1 MDNKNLES
9 LGCILD
15 KKIYI
20 SSKNKNPNNI
30 YYCDARLGCHICE
43 KGNPCSFKIKIP
55 ENDIFLMNDISI
67 SISNDNY
74 IKLDLYYLCFDK
86 ESISMINNY
95 SKLIDGSTNC
105 NKYYS
110 SNKRF
115 KCCTSSGIETIFKTE
130 SLDNIKEIHICSNC
144 MQWLKV
150 TNKRLD
156 FTKFYKINPLIL
168 FWKQFIDDIIHENV
182 TLWRGEKN
190 KLFFDI
196 DYINENDKE
205 YLINEYQNY
214 FTNIIKR
221 SLLI

>member
-1 MDNKNLES
+1 
-9 LGCILD
+9 
-15 KKIYI
+15 
-20 SSKNKNPNNI
+20 
-30 YYCDARLGCHICE
+30 
-43 KGNPCSFKIKIP
+43 
-55 ENDIFLMNDISI
+55 
-67 SISNDNY
+67 
-74 IKLDLYYLCFDK
+74 
-86 ESISMINNY
+86 MINNY
-95 SKLIDGSTNC
+95 NKLIDGSTNC

-115 KCCTSSGIETIFKTE
+115 NSCASSGIETIFKTE
-130 SLDNIKEIHICSNC
+130 SFDNIKEIHICSNC

-150 TNKRLD
+150 TNQKFD
-156 FTKFYKINPLIL
+156 FNKFYKINPLIL
-168 FWKQFIDDIIHENV
+168 FWKQFIDDIIDENV

-221 SLLI
+221 SL